1 MTIEELMKT
10 MERIK
15 FLRVKKEDAEGS
27 FKNTFDEDDFRP
39 LSNLCSNGAL
49 LLSIKYSHLPTPSK
63 HRFKT
68 PAGKSPYI

>member
-27 FKNTFDEDDFRP
+27 FKNTFDEDDEFELNR
-39 LSNLCSNGAL
+39 LESTQL
-49 LLSIKYSHLPTPSK
+49 LEQTYDED
-63 HRFKT
+63 
-68 PAGKSPYI
+68 